1 MAMLNSVP
9 GEDLQNKRAPN
20 RDLFPSQKQDRYSEV
35 LGRLALPY
43 RVDSRLKPTRSTY
56 PLKSLSAST
65 GIVSTV
71 RDLAR
76 YDEAFNVGLLL
87 LPQTQA
93 LAWTQNAGIPTGLG
107 WFVQRYNGELVV
119 WHFGFVK
126 DAYSS
131 LIVKVPER
139 HLTMI
144 LLANSDG
151 LGPQSMLT
159 DGDLTQSLFAK
170 VFLRFAVP

>member
-1 MAMLNSVP
+1 
-9 GEDLQNKRAPN
+9 
-20 RDLFPSQKQDRYSEV
+20 
-35 LGRLALPY
+35 
-43 RVDSRLKPTRSTY
+43 
-56 PLKSLSAST
+56 LKSLTAST

-159 DGDLTQSLFAK
+159 DGDITQSLFAK